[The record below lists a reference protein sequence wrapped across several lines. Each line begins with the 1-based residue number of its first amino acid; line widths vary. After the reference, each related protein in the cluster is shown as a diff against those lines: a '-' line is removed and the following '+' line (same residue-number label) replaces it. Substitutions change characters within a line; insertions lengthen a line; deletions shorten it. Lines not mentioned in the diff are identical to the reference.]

1 MHWTIAA
8 PFFKGTDNPT
18 WIHSFVPGDRHQFD
32 LISRRDT
39 LADANWHDRA
49 SAVTG
54 YQEWIKIWQHGCEAV
69 EKTEGG
75 VITVLPQL
83 AATVG
88 LRQRLAP
95 RRVPVVA
102 WWFNVGMCYPG
113 VKTWLTQN
121 ALKDIDRF
129 VVHTRCERKIYSEW
143 LGLPIERFEFV
154 PLQRSTIPITHEED
168 TEEPF
173 IFSTGS
179 AYRDFPTLFEAVKKL
194 NLKTIVVSGPRA
206 LEGLTL
212 PPQVEAPFGV
222 RKSKIIRLVQRARVN
237 VVPMIADGPTA
248 GTVTIVEAM
257 RMGRA
262 VIATRRS
269 GVEDY
274 IEDGKT
280 GLLVRPG
287 SVNDLADAIDR
298 LWHDHKFRR
307 QLCSAAEQ
315 YATNHFSDEAA
326 GASLERILDS
336 IAAESV
342 LHNPKLFLSRRPA

>member
-1 MHWTIAA
+1 MHWTVAA
-8 PFFKGTDNPT
+8 PFFKENNLPD
-18 WIHSFVPGDRHQFD
+18 WITSFVPRKNHQFD
-32 LISRRDT
+32 FIPRRDA

-54 YQEWIKIWQHGCEAV
+54 YQEWVKIWQQGCEAV
-69 EKTEGG
+69 RETQGG

-88 LRQRLAP
+88 IRQRLA
-95 RRVPVVA
+95 RKHVPVVA

-121 ALKDIDRF
+121 SVKDIDRF
-129 VVHTRCERKIYSEW
+129 VVHTRCEQKIYSEW

-154 PLQRSTIPITHEED
+154 PMQRAAIPVTYQEE

-179 AYRDFPTLFEAVKKL
+179 AFRDFPILFEAVKKL

-206 LEGLTL
+206 LEGISL

-222 RKSKIIRLVQRARVN
+222 KKNEIIRMVQQARIN
-237 VVPMIADGPTA
+237 VVPMIAEGPTA

-269 GVEDY
+269 GVDDY

-287 SVNDLADAIDR
+287 SVNDLAAAIDR
-298 LWHDHKFRR
+298 LWNDHEFRH
-307 QLCSAAEQ
+307 QLCSAAGQ
-315 YATNHFSDEAA
+315 YATDHFSDEAA

-336 IAAESV
+336 VAAE
-342 LHNPKLFLSRRPA
+342 LGRR